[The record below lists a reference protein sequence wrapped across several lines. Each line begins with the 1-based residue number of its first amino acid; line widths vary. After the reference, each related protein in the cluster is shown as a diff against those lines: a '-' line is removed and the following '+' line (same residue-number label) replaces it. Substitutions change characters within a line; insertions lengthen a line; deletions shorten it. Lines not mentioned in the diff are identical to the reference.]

1 MKTQCTGERLEFHA
15 LGRRLVTGRF
25 DGGRLSSD
33 AGGVLLRE
41 VDKRIGLTAQVS
53 KCWVDYRNPASVEHH
68 VHELISQR
76 LYAIAL
82 GYEDLNDHAERR
94 GDAVLSLL
102 VGKRDVTGARRI
114 RARDRGDA
122 LASAS
127 TLNRMELGEPEKAAH
142 DRYKRI
148 VARPHA
154 FDELLVE
161 LFVESHARAPRE
173 IWLDLDA
180 TDDPLHGQ
188 QEGRFF
194 HGYYRC
200 YCYLPLYIFCGEH
213 LLCARL
219 RTSNQDASAGSIE
232 ALERIIGQMRRHWP
246 RTRINIRGDS
256 GFCRDALMTWCEDHA
271 VGFGLGLARN
281 RRLVRA
287 LGAAMHEAHTVHR
300 RTGEAARRFRDF
312 THRTRRS
319 WSRRRR
325 VVGKAESLSKGENPR
340 FVVTTLSP
348 HKAAA
353 RRLYEK
359 LYCARGDMENRIE
372 GAATRPVCRPHQR
385 AHDAGESGAVVLRLV
400 RLHADARPSTTRKIR
415 DPKWGIGD
423 RCGIASAQ
431 THPASCFSH
440 PSRNPPKELTA
451 LIRRRI
457 PGMNKGIREPIGAG
471 GVVAA
476 ARSVDLAG

>member
-1 MKTQCTGERLEFHA
+1 M
-15 LGRRLVTGRF
+15 
-25 DGGRLSSD
+25 
-33 AGGVLLRE
+33 
-41 VDKRIGLTAQVS
+41 
-53 KCWVDYRNPASVEHH
+53 
-68 VHELISQR
+68 HELVLQS

-82 GYEDLNDHAERR
+82 GYEDLNDHAELR

-154 FDELLVE
+154 LDELLVE
-161 LFVESHARAPRE
+161 LFVESRARAPRE

-180 TDDPLHGQ
+180 TDDPLHGH

-194 HGYYRC
+194 HGDYRYYRD
-200 YCYLPLYIFCGEH
+200 LPLYICCGEH

-219 RTSNQDASAGSIE
+219 RESNKDASAGSIE
-232 ALERIIGQMRRHWP
+232 ELERIVGQIRRHWP

-256 GFCRDALMTWCEDHA
+256 GFCRDALMTWCENHA
-271 VGFGLGLARN
+271 IGFVLGLARN

-312 THRTRRS
+312 TYRTRRS

-325 VVGKAESLSKGENPR
+325 VVGKAQSLSKGENPR
-340 FVVTTLSP
+340 FVVTTVSP
-348 HKAAA
+348 RRAAA

-359 LYCARGDMENRIE
+359 LYCARGDMENRIKE
-372 GAATRPVCRPHQR
+372 QQLDLFADRTSAHTMR
-385 AHDAGESGAVVLRLV
+385 AHQV
-400 RLHADARPSTTRKIR
+400 RLYFASFAYVLMHALRRLGAEGTPFAR
-415 DPKWGIGD
+415 
-423 RCGIASAQ
+423 AQ
-431 THPASCFSH
+431 CPTLWLKLLKVAA
-440 PSRNPPKELTA
+440 RVKVTA
-451 LIRRRI
+451 RRI
-457 PGMNKGIREPIGAG
+457 QLSFSQAYPYAKTFAQVLANLQS
-471 GVVAA
+471 
-476 ARSVDLAG
+476 ARLWNPSG